1 MRFRTV
7 IFDCDSTL
15 SAIEGIDELAGP
27 HRAEVARLTA
37 RAMAGEVSLE
47 TVYGSRLDLLQ
58 PTRAQVVAL
67 GRQYIECLV
76 PGAHETVAAL
86 RRDGVVVQVMSG
98 GLLPPVLDLARHL
111 GIPDDRVAAVPI
123 WFDEDGRYAGFDA
136 ACPLAHTGGKRR
148 WIEAH
153 RDRLPRPIL
162 MVGDGATDLET
173 RPVVDCFA
181 AFTGVVRRPPVADA
195 ADVELA
201 GPSLLDVLTFAHAAP
216 ELP

>member
-27 HRAEVARLTA
+27 HRAEVARLTE
-37 RAMAGEVSLE
+37 RAMAGEISLE
-47 TVYGSRLDLLQ
+47 AIYGSRLDLLR
-58 PTRAQVVAL
+58 PTRAELAAL
-67 GRQYIECLV
+67 GRQYIERMV
-76 PGAHETVAAL
+76 PGAPETVAAL
-86 RRDGVVVQVMSG
+86 QRDGVVVQVMSG

-123 WFDEDGRYAGFDA
+123 WFDAADRYAGFDA
-136 ACPLAHTGGKRR
+136 DCPFTQSGGKRR

-153 RDRLPRPIL
+153 LTRLPRPIL

-195 ADVELA
+195 ADVEL
-201 GPSLLDVLTFAHAAP
+201 PSLPDVLTLVHAAP
-216 ELP
+216 ESP

>member
-1 MRFRTV
+1 MRFQTV

-27 HRAEVARLTA
+27 HRAEVARLTEQ
-37 RAMAGEVSLE
+37 AMAGEISLE
-47 TVYGSRLDLLQ
+47 AVYGSRLDLLQ
-58 PTRAQVVAL
+58 PTRAQLATL
-67 GRQYIECLV
+67 GRQYIERMV
-76 PGAHETVAAL
+76 PGARETVAAL
-86 RRDGVVVQVMSG
+86 QRDGVVVQVMSG

-111 GIPDDRVAAVPI
+111 GIPDDRVAAVPV
-123 WFDEDGRYAGFDA
+123 WFDADGGYAGFDSD
-136 ACPLAHTGGKRR
+136 CPFTQSGGKRR

-153 RDRLPRPIL
+153 LGRLPRPIL

-181 AFTGVVRRPPVADA
+181 AFTGVVRRLPVADA

-201 GPSLLDVLTFAHAAP
+201 SLPDVLTLVHAAP
-216 ELP
+216 ESP